1 MSAELVLYG
10 PFKVNPT
17 PLVSGAVATIYIVD
31 GTLSS
36 HPEFGDI
43 VPGQFVLRV
52 ASTIFSGWEELAKV
66 PSHPTIM
73 HPTWISANRQLMIFP
88 RARADLFEY
97 MWREQA
103 DGMDRIRDMPIMT
116 RSAQIRIA
124 QSLVHAVLHLHR
136 YGVAH
141 RDIKPENV
149 LVFGDTS
156 VMLADFD
163 LATSSVRSSRVGGT
177 PRYTPIDFALP
188 YNPKENDA
196 YALGVTLCELLLL
209 NAVGWEEE
217 HSPLSKAKL
226 HRALCILGRRWGG
239 GLEAAMGYLLFARSS
254 RGLRLVARNL
264 RQLRSHGMTTSDRS
278 TGTRVHAAAAD
289 ECDSLDSASVCSL
302 GSRLSNTHELNEQTR
317 SGTFVGSSI
326 TSARS

>member
-1 MSAELVLYG
+1 MSAELVLCG
-10 PFKVNPT
+10 PFQVNPKS
-17 PLVSGAVATIYIVD
+17 LVSGAVASIYAVESAV
-31 GTLSS
+31 TSS
-36 HPEFGDI
+36 EIGDI
-43 VPGQFVLRV
+43 IPGQFVLRV
-52 ASTIFSGWEELAKV
+52 ASKIFDGWNELAKV
-66 PSHPTIM
+66 PAHPTIM
-73 HPTWISANRQLMIFP
+73 HPAWTSANRQMMLFP

-103 DGMDRIRDMPIMT
+103 DGMDKIRDVPVMT
-116 RSAQIRIA
+116 RSTQIRIA

-163 LATSSVRSSRVGGT
+163 MATSSALSAKLVGT
-177 PRYTPIDFALP
+177 RRYTPIDLVAP
-188 YNPKENDA
+188 YAPKENDA

-209 NAVGWEEE
+209 NAVQWEAKHE
-217 HSPLSKAKL
+217 PLTRAEL

-264 RQLRSHGMTTSDRS
+264 RQLRSHGMTTSVRS
-278 TGTRVHAAAAD
+278 TGTRVQAAAA
-289 ECDSLDSASVCSL
+289 EEFDSLDSASVCSL
-302 GSRLSNTHELNEQTR
+302 GSRLSKTPELEEQTR

-326 TSARS
+326 TSVLS